1 MEAGQ
6 GLLEVKDALTAR
18 WRGMRPVMEG
28 PNMAVAELS
37 QHVHF
42 GLGALHDVWKATT
55 P

>member
-1 MEAGQ
+1 MDAGE
-6 GLLEVKDALTAR
+6 GLNEVRDAWTAR

-28 PNMAVAELS
+28 PNMAVAELM

-42 GLGALHDVWKATT
+42 GVGSLHDVWKVTT